1 MIILTE
7 ENLKKILGV
16 VLLTLLALVLL
27 LSGCGKRAPDKIS
40 AAHILIMYQGSM
52 KAPAE
57 ITITKAEALEQI
69 KKIKEKIAAGA
80 DFSELAKLYSD
91 CPSSK
96 NGGVLSEF
104 SRGDMVKPFEEAAFK
119 LKVGKVS
126 DIVETPFGYHII
138 KRLK

>member
-1 MIILTE
+1 
-7 ENLKKILGV
+7 
-16 VLLTLLALVLL
+16 
-27 LSGCGKRAPDKIS
+27 
-40 AAHILIMYQGSM
+40 MYQGSLR
-52 KAPAE
+52 APAE
-57 ITITKAEALEQI
+57 IAMTKAEALEQI
-69 KKIKEKIAAGA
+69 KKIKEKIAAGE
-80 DFSELAKLYSD
+80 DFSELARSYSD